1 MVTILPDGLGFLI
14 TNSGYENFKA
24 MVYHNIFERLET
36 CSLDGCKRTTSALA
50 LLSATVLKLL
60 VT

>member
-1 MVTILPDGLGFLI
+1 MVPILPDGLGFLI

-50 LLSATVLKLL
+50 
-60 VT
+60 